1 LAQGKKA
8 APTTPA
14 TPRKRGR
21 KPAAATTATADG
33 EKADDGVD
41 DESPTKKTKTTPKA
55 KPANG
60 EKPAKAGMRPMP
72 TSWENASEE
81 DRMLL
86 RMKDEE
92 NKPWAEIKEA
102 WEKMTGEKVGGSTLS
117 GRYGRIKANFVILS
131 EGDVSFPVSDFD
143 FSVR

>member
-1 LAQGKKA
+1 
-8 APTTPA
+8 
-14 TPRKRGR
+14 
-21 KPAAATTATADG
+21 
-33 EKADDGVD
+33 
-41 DESPTKKTKTTPKA
+41 
-55 KPANG
+55 
-60 EKPAKAGMRPMP
+60 
-72 TSWENASEE
+72 
-81 DRMLL
+81 
-86 RMKDEE
+86 MKDEE